1 MKYIFLDIDGVFNST
16 DYCNSI
22 EYLTETSGMSDAE
35 IMLIAHYTHLD
46 PKAIKLFDDLVE
58 RSGATVI
65 LSSTWRVRYS
75 VDEMNKMLQERG
87 AKFQIVESTPVLF
100 GKLSSRIPRGKEI
113 AAFLKQLKKQPESF
127 VILDDHD
134 DMLHLKPQLI
144 QTNPR
149 HGLTQD
155 DVEKALKILNGEND
169 GPLQT

>member
-22 EYLTETSGMSDAE
+22 EYLTETSGMSDAQ
-35 IMLIAHYTHLD
+35 IMLIAHHTHLD
-46 PKAIKLFDDLVE
+46 PKAIELFDQLVE

-75 VDEMNKMLQERG
+75 VDEMNEMLKGRG
-87 AKFQIVESTPVLF
+87 AKFQLADRTPVLF

-113 AAFLKQLKKQPESF
+113 AEFLKKNKPESF

-149 HGLTQD
+149 HGLTPD
-155 DVEKALKILNGEND
+155 DVEKALKILNGE
-169 GPLQT
+169 